1 MTISSGKKL
10 SFKDWT
16 IIGCLFFSAIASLL
30 ADEVNQIAL
39 YVVLPLAFVLS
50 FSKNKS
56 LRVNK
61 YTNWLFLLFGWI
73 IISSI
78 WAENSTYASAEINR
92 VLGSFIVCYVV
103 ASNVKNEK
111 MIPWLYLTYIVLY
124 VGAWNYASSHLII
137 DISGIDNDGYRLN
150 DDKLNANTMAYY
162 TFYSTFILFILGE
175 IILRIQI
182 KRIVNIAFLCMVP
195 LSFFVALTTA
205 SRQVLIIQ
213 IPLISLL
220 LYTRY
225 IKNKAKSKKILFVG
239 VILAII
245 IFLIP
250 KAEAIYDNSFLAV
263 RAQTSFEDDSRSML
277 MKDAFNVGMQNLPF
291 GVGAGNY
298 IVYSFNKHFSHMTYL
313 ELFANEGPIGAFIYV
328 YILFLFIRRQYR
340 RYKFFSDKFF
350 LLFLIFG
357 LIYALD
363 NFFYVFHSDIW
374 LISFFVLVASHSEF
388 YYHKKRQSLHTSLA
402 N

>member
-1 MTISSGKKL
+1 M
-10 SFKDWT
+10 
-16 IIGCLFFSAIASLL
+16 
-30 ADEVNQIAL
+30 
-39 YVVLPLAFVLS
+39 Y
-50 FSKNKS
+50 
-56 LRVNK
+56 
-61 YTNWLFLLFGWI
+61 
-73 IISSI
+73 
-78 WAENSTYASAEINR
+78 
-92 VLGSFIVCYVV
+92 GS
-103 ASNVKNEK
+103 
-111 MIPWLYLTYIVLY
+111 
-124 VGAWNYASSHLII
+124 
-137 DISGIDNDGYRLN
+137 
-150 DDKLNANTMAYY
+150 
-162 TFYSTFILFILGE
+162 
-175 IILRIQI
+175 
-182 KRIVNIAFLCMVP
+182 

-340 RYKFFSDKFF
+340 
-350 LLFLIFG
+350 
-357 LIYALD
+357 
-363 NFFYVFHSDIW
+363 
-374 LISFFVLVASHSEF
+374 
-388 YYHKKRQSLHTSLA
+388 
-402 N
+402 